1 MLLALAL
8 QGEDR
13 TDALRILLVGMH
25 VSGIALHRAR
35 EDAQVTHAADER
47 VDNRLEYLCRER
59 ILRMALLE
67 VPVLR
72 IHADGD
78 VEVRRRQVL
87 DDAVH
92 ELLDADIL
100 LRRAAEDRE
109 DLAGLDALDQSGRHF
124 DLRDL
129 RTFDVLL
136 EQFVVELRD
145 RLDELL
151 ARLLDVALDVLGD
164 VGDEVFLVMRDDL
177 HVQGQE
183 VDDTLEG
190 RFLAD
195 WQLHGHDTRAKA
207 HAQLFDDLLEVG
219 VLAVHLV
226 DEERARQLRF
236 LGIAPCLLRLD
247 LDARRGRD
255 HDEGTVR
262 CRQRA
267 LDFAD
272 EVRIARRIDE
282 IDLIVTPFA
291 GGKLQVDR
299 HAAALFLRLAVE
311 HTRVLLHTA
320 KALDSTRIEQAGIEQ
335 ARLAR
340 LAMADDGNVAQVG
353 TLVRFHRN
361 PS

>member
-1 MLLALAL
+1 
-8 QGEDR
+8 
-13 TDALRILLVGMH
+13 
-25 VSGIALHRAR
+25 
-35 EDAQVTHAADER
+35 
-47 VDNRLEYLCRER
+47 
-59 ILRMALLE
+59 
-67 VPVLR
+67 
-72 IHADGD
+72 
-78 VEVRRRQVL
+78 
-87 DDAVH
+87 
-92 ELLDADIL
+92 
-100 LRRAAEDRE
+100 
-109 DLAGLDALDQSGRHF
+109 
-124 DLRDL
+124 
-129 RTFDVLL
+129 
-136 EQFVVELRD
+136 
-145 RLDELL
+145 
-151 ARLLDVALDVLGD
+151 
-164 VGDEVFLVMRDDL
+164 MRDDL

-219 VLAVHLV
+219 MLAVHLV

-311 HTRVLLHTA
+311 RFHTA
-320 KALDSTRIEQAGIEQ
+320 EALDSTRIEQAGIEQ
-335 ARLAR
+335 ACLAR

-361 PS
+361 PSYCFLFLLICSIFARSQNFPAR